1 MKKLSIC
8 ISIFLL
14 CISSCFRQESK
25 VEKPSILGD
34 SNGHHFWDGELP
46 FYQRKD
52 IKTAYIQLQT
62 ALSNIRS
69 RIDIEFGKKEW
80 KLIDPAHES
89 FSYCKDRSKEGE
101 EDTSMQGAIY
111 GVEKENY
118 ERILHIVKEKLQPY
132 GFTKIIDVSDVDLYG
147 TNIHNVKDG
156 GYVGIT
162 LNKSKS
168 SFAMSYTTGCRPSSG
183 SKGGGE
189 SSGEGGRSSA
199 SNGAS

>member
-1 MKKLSIC
+1 M
-8 ISIFLL
+8 
-14 CISSCFRQESK
+14 
-25 VEKPSILGD
+25 
-34 SNGHHFWDGELP
+34 
-46 FYQRKD
+46 
-52 IKTAYIQLQT
+52 
-62 ALSNIRS
+62 
-69 RIDIEFGKKEW
+69 
-80 KLIDPAHES
+80 
-89 FSYCKDRSKEGE
+89 
-101 EDTSMQGAIY
+101 
-111 GVEKENY
+111 
-118 ERILHIVKEKLQPY
+118 HIVKEELQPY